1 MREGVKT
8 MRDPTVDVAAPEL
21 KFTALDLT
29 DADASGVFEGYASL
43 FDREDLARDVIVP
56 GAFRQSLSERGAQ
69 GVRMLYQHDPAHPIG
84 VWERIEEDA
93 LGLKVRGRLTLET
106 EKARDVLF
114 LMRAGAIDGLSIGF
128 KAKRTRREARSGVR
142 RILDLQLWEISI
154 VTFPMM
160 PGARVLGV
168 KSTPFAGAIPTERQF
183 ERWLVREAGFTRSA
197 ARTLMRS
204 GYDGLKSQRDA
215 GTDTN
220 GETADL
226 SGQLRRLTALIKSAT
241 T

>member
-8 MRDPTVDVAAPEL
+8 MREPTSDGAAPEL

-69 GVRMLYQHDPAHPIG
+69 GVRMLFQHDPAHPIG

-93 LGLKVRGRLTLET
+93 LGLKVRGRLTLEV

-128 KAKRTRREARSGVR
+128 KAKRTRRDARSGVR
-142 RILDLQLWEISI
+142 RILELELWEISI

-168 KSTPFAGAIPTERQF
+168 KSTPFGGGDADRTPIRALACAGSRVHALRCPG
-183 ERWLVREAGFTRSA
+183 AD
-197 ARTLMRS
+197 AR
-204 GYDGLKSQRDA
+204 RDS
-215 GTDTN
+215 TV
-220 GETADL
+220 
-226 SGQLRRLTALIKSAT
+226 
-241 T
+241 

>member
-1 MREGVKT
+1 MMDG
-8 MRDPTVDVAAPEL
+8 PAFGPAPEL

-29 DADASGVFEGYASL
+29 DADTSGVFEGYASL
-43 FDREDLARDVIVP
+43 FNREDLARDVIAA
-56 GAFRQSLSERGAQ
+56 GAFRQSLSERGAA

-93 LGLKVRGRLTLET
+93 VGLRVRGRLTLET
-106 EKARDVLF
+106 EKARDVLH

-142 RILDLQLWEISI
+142 RILELELWEISI

-160 PGARVLGV
+160 PGARVHGV
-168 KSTPFAGAIPTERQF
+168 KCSPFGGALPTERQF
-183 ERWLVREAGFTRSA
+183 ERWLVRDAGFTRA
-197 ARTLMRS
+197 EARSLMRQGYS
-204 GYDGLKSQRDA
+204 GLRSRRDA
-215 GTDTN
+215 DTDAHD
-220 GETADL
+220 EA
-226 SGQLRRLTALIKSAT
+226 QRAAEKIRRMTALIKSAT